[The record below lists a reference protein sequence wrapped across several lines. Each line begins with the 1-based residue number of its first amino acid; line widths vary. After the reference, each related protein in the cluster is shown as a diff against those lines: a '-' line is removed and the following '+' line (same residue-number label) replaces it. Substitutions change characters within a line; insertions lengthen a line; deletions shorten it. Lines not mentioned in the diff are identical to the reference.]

1 MWRLRSRRLRS
12 ANNVKRFEIRER
24 GRAPLPAI
32 DLAGD
37 VIAIGS
43 GPSAGVR
50 LPAEAARAVHV
61 RIEGTHWIAI
71 ADAIVDGTARAAG
84 DAGELG
90 DTTTFA
96 IGAYDVRVERSPAG
110 ATVASPQRTE
120 SLARELVRGL
130 LGGDA
135 APVLRRGTHD
145 RPLAPP
151 DSTLVIGRGDEADW
165 AILDSDLS
173 REHAAVTRSWDGV
186 TIRDLGSKNGTR
198 VDGRKIDACVLHD
211 GARIELGTVVLEFRD
226 PAERHLRG
234 GTATRVTPV
243 VRETIDA
250 PAPNRMGFVVAL
262 VIAALA
268 AAGLVWVLAS

>member
-1 MWRLRSRRLRS
+1 
-12 ANNVKRFEIRER
+12 VKRFEIRER

-37 VIAIGS
+37 VIVIGS

-61 RIEGTHWIAI
+61 RVEGARWIAI
-71 ADAIVDGTARAAG
+71 ADAIVDGTARPAG

-90 DTTTFA
+90 DATTFA
-96 IGAYDVRVERSPAG
+96 IGAYDVRIERSPAG

-120 SLARELVRGL
+120 SLARELVRGM

-165 AILDSDLS
+165 VILDGDLS
-173 REHAAVTRSWDGV
+173 REHAAVKRSWDGV

-198 VDGRKIDACVLHD
+198 VDGKRIEEATLHD

-234 GTATRVTPV
+234 GTGVDAAPV
-243 VRETIDA
+243 VHEIVDTRRPDRT
-250 PAPNRMGFVVAL
+250 GFVVAL
-262 VIAALA
+262 AIAVLA
-268 AAGLVWVLAS
+268 AVALVWVLAS

>member
-1 MWRLRSRRLRS
+1 M
-12 ANNVKRFEIRER
+12 KRFEIRER

-43 GPSAGVR
+43 GPNAAVR
-50 LPAEAARAVHV
+50 LPAKAAAAVHV
-61 RIEGTHWIAI
+61 RVEGARWFAS
-71 ADAIVDGTARAAG
+71 ADTIVDGTARTAG
-84 DAGELG
+84 DAGQLG
-90 DTTTFA
+90 DATTFA
-96 IGAYDVRVERSPAG
+96 IGAYEIRVGRSPAG
-110 ATVASPQRTE
+110 ATAATPQRTE

-135 APVLRRGTHD
+135 APVLRRGTND
-145 RPLAPP
+145 RRLAPP

-165 AILDSDLS
+165 VILDGDLS
-173 REHAAVTRSWDGV
+173 REHAAVNRTWEGV

-198 VDGRKIDACVLHD
+198 VDGKRIEETTLHD

-226 PAERHLRG
+226 PAERHLHG
-234 GTATRVTPV
+234 GTAVLEKPVPREIVDTR
-243 VRETIDA
+243 
-250 PAPNRMGFVVAL
+250 PANRAGLVLAL
-262 VIAALA
+262 AIAASA